1 MRCGPQAS
9 DARSL
14 DEVSEIEPVSAH
26 ARSNELERLQE
37 FEAALLLALNSV
49 GLPSEGVLVEVGQRV
64 RVFENYPNAIAL
76 LTGDQREQS
85 MYLSKLLAAV
95 GAGLFDAALNYLW
108 DETIAE
114 LRRRVARYDL
124 AYFFDIA
131 VPSPERR
138 KDLHGEE
145 HLDQISDQDLI
156 RAAREIG
163 LISDIG
169 YQQLDLIRYMRN
181 YASAAH
187 PNQNEINAYQL
198 LGWVETCIKEVIT
211 LPETQLV
218 ADTKQL
224 LQNVRAGTITSENA
238 SSTAEFFAELSSGS
252 ADNIAA
258 GFFGIYVDDD
268 SDERARDGVRLLMPD
283 LWPHVTEPKRREFGV
298 KYGKFVANGDTK
310 RSERARELL
319 DVVQGSAYLPE
330 PVRAAEVSTAIDE
343 LLIAHRGFNNFYTE
357 PGPARRLN
365 RLSSEPVPSAVR
377 DPYVQA
383 VVEAFLTN
391 GNGIAWAADGH
402 YAEMISRFDPDEAEV
417 ALKQAFDPTV
427 ASRLRFDSAR
437 TKFGEMLDAIE
448 PKLTRPAAR
457 DLLDEIRAF
466 KGKPHKIAKDSALQR
481 SVERLQ

>member
-1 MRCGPQAS
+1 M
-9 DARSL
+9 
-14 DEVSEIEPVSAH
+14 SETEPVGAPQ
-26 ARSNELERLQE
+26 RSSELERLQE
-37 FEAALLLALNSV
+37 FETALLLALDAV
-49 GLPSEGVLVEVGQRV
+49 GLPSDGVLVEVEQRV

-76 LTGDQREQS
+76 LTGDRRGQS

-131 VPSPERR
+131 VPSPDRR
-138 KDLHGEE
+138 KDLHAEE

-198 LGWVETCIKEVIT
+198 LGWIETCIKEVIT

-218 ADTKQL
+218 AETKQL
-224 LQNVRAGTITSENA
+224 LHNVRAGTITSENA
-238 SSTAEFFAELSSGS
+238 TATAEFFAELASEP

-258 GFFGIYVDDD
+258 GFFGIYVDED
-268 SDERARDGVRLLMPD
+268 SNERARDGVRLLMPH

-298 KYGKFVANGDTK
+298 KYGKYVANGDTT

-319 DVVQGSAYLPE
+319 NVVQGSAYLPE
-330 PVRAAEVSTAIDE
+330 PVRTAEISTAIDE
-343 LLIAHRGFNNFYTE
+343 LLTAHRGFNNFYTE
-357 PGPARRLN
+357 PGPARSLN
-365 RLSSEPVPSAVR
+365 RLTSEPVPSAIR

-402 YAEMISRFDPDEAEV
+402 YAAMISRFGPDEAEV
-417 ALKQAFDPTV
+417 ALKQLFDPTI
-427 ASRLRFDSAR
+427 ASKLRFDSAR
-437 TKFGEMLDAIE
+437 SKFDEMLDTIT

-466 KGKPHKIAKDSALQR
+466 KGKPHKIAKDSALRR
-481 SVERLQ
+481 SFKRLR

>member
-1 MRCGPQAS
+1 MSA
-9 DARSL
+9 L
-14 DEVSEIEPVSAH
+14 D
-26 ARSNELERLQE
+26 R
-37 FEAALLLALNSV
+37 V
-49 GLPSEGVLVEVGQRV
+49 GLPSDGVLVEIKQRF
-64 RVFENYPNAIAL
+64 RVFENYPNVISE
-76 LTGDQREQS
+76 LTSERRGES

-131 VPSPERR
+131 VPSPDRR
-138 KDLHGEE
+138 KGLHDEE

-169 YQQLDLIRYMRN
+169 YQQLDLTRYMRN

-187 PNQNEINAYQL
+187 PNQNEINAFQL
-198 LGWVETCIKEVIT
+198 LGWIETCIKEVIT
-211 LPETQLV
+211 LPETQVV
-218 ADTKQL
+218 AETKKL
-224 LQNVRAGTITSENA
+224 LHNVRAGAITSQNA
-238 SSTAEFFAELSSGS
+238 SATAEFFAELSSER

-258 GFFGIYVDDD
+258 GFFGIYVDED
-268 SDERARDGVRLLMPD
+268 SNERARDGVRLLMPH
-283 LWPHVTEPKRREFGV
+283 LWFHVTEPKRREFGV
-298 KYGKFVANGDTK
+298 KYGKYVANGDTA

-319 DVVQGSAYLPE
+319 DVVEGAAYLPE
-330 PVRAAEVSTAIDE
+330 PVRAAEISTAIDD
-343 LLIAHRGFNNFYTE
+343 LLAAHRGFNNFHTE

-402 YAEMISRFDPDEAEV
+402 YATMISRFDPDKAEV
-417 ALKQAFDPTV
+417 ALKQIFDPTV
-427 ASRLRFDSAR
+427 ASKLRFDTAQ
-437 TKFGEMLDAIE
+437 TKFDEMLNAIE
-448 PKLTRPAAR
+448 PKLTRAAAR
-457 DLLDEIRAF
+457 DLMDAIRSF
-466 KGKPHKIAKDSALQR
+466 RGKPHKIAKDSELKRMVKQLR
-481 SVERLQ
+481 

>member
-1 MRCGPQAS
+1 VSGPAHS
-9 DARSL
+9 K
-14 DEVSEIEPVSAH
+14 EVQ
-26 ARSNELERLQE
+26 RLQD
-37 FEAALLLALNSV
+37 FETTLMSALDRV
-49 GLPSEGVLVEVGQRV
+49 GLPSDGVLVEIKQRF
-64 RVFENYPNAIAL
+64 RVFENYPNVISE
-76 LTGDQREQS
+76 LTSERRGES

-131 VPSPERR
+131 VPSPDRR
-138 KDLHGEE
+138 KGLHDEE

-169 YQQLDLIRYMRN
+169 YQQLDLTRHMRN

-187 PNQNEINAYQL
+187 PNQNEINAFQL
-198 LGWVETCIKEVIT
+198 LGWIETCIKEVIT
-211 LPETQLV
+211 LPETQVV
-218 ADTKQL
+218 AETKKL
-224 LQNVRAGTITSENA
+224 LHNVRAGAITSQNA
-238 SSTAEFFAELSSGS
+238 SATAEFFAELSSER

-258 GFFGIYVDDD
+258 GFFGIYVDED
-268 SDERARDGVRLLMPD
+268 SNERARDGVRLLMPH
-283 LWPHVTEPKRREFGV
+283 LWFHVTEPKRREFGV
-298 KYGKFVANGDTK
+298 KYGKYVANGDTA

-319 DVVQGSAYLPE
+319 DVVEGAAYLPE
-330 PVRAAEVSTAIDE
+330 PVRAAEISTAIDD
-343 LLIAHRGFNNFYTE
+343 LLAAHRGFNNFYTE

-402 YAEMISRFDPDEAEV
+402 YATMISRFDPDEAEV
-417 ALKQAFDPTV
+417 ALKQIFDPTV
-427 ASRLRFDSAR
+427 ASKLRFDTAQ
-437 TKFGEMLDAIE
+437 TKFDEMLNAIE
-448 PKLTRPAAR
+448 PKLTRAAAR
-457 DLLDEIRAF
+457 DLMDAIRSF
-466 KGKPHKIAKDSALQR
+466 RGKPHKIAKDSELKRMVKQLR
-481 SVERLQ
+481 

>member
-1 MRCGPQAS
+1 M
-9 DARSL
+9 
-14 DEVSEIEPVSAH
+14 SEIEPVAAPTTS
-26 ARSNELERLQE
+26 SELQRLLE
-37 FEAALLLALNSV
+37 FEATLLSALDSV
-49 GLPSEGVLVEVGQRV
+49 GLPSEGVLVEAEQRI
-64 RVFENYPNAIAL
+64 RVFQNYPNAIAL
-76 LTGDQREQS
+76 LTGGQRGQS

-131 VPSPERR
+131 VPSPDRR
-138 KDLHGEE
+138 KGLHAEEDLN
-145 HLDQISDQDLI
+145 QISDQDLI

-198 LGWVETCIKEVIT
+198 LGWIETCIKEVIT

-218 ADTKQL
+218 AETKRL
-224 LQNVRAGTITSENA
+224 LHNVRAGTITSKNA
-238 SSTAEFFAELSSGS
+238 SATAEFFADLPSES

-258 GFFGIYVDDD
+258 GFFGIYVDED
-268 SDERARDGVRLLMPD
+268 SDERARDGVRLLMPH
-283 LWPHVTEPKRREFGV
+283 LWPRVTEPKRREFGV
-298 KYGKFVANGDTK
+298 KYGKYVANGDTE
-310 RSERARELL
+310 RSQRARELL
-319 DVVQGSAYLPE
+319 DVVHGASYLPE
-330 PVRAAEVSTAIDE
+330 QVRAAEVSNAIDD
-343 LLIAHRGFNNFYTE
+343 LLAAHRGFNNFYTE

-365 RLSSEPVPSAVR
+365 RLSSEPVPPAVR

-402 YAEMISRFDPDEAEV
+402 YAAMISRFGPVEAEL
-417 ALKQAFDPTV
+417 AIRQIFEPTT
-427 ASRLRFDSAR
+427 ASKLRFESAKS
-437 TKFGEMLDAIE
+437 KFNEMLDSIE

-457 DLLDEIRAF
+457 DLMEEIRAF
-466 KGKPHKIAKDSALQR
+466 KGRPHKIAKDSTLR
-481 SVERLQ
+481 RLVKRLR

>member
-1 MRCGPQAS
+1 M
-9 DARSL
+9 
-14 DEVSEIEPVSAH
+14 SEIEPVSGPAH
-26 ARSNELERLQE
+26 SNEVQRLQD
-37 FEAALLLALNSV
+37 FETTLMSALDRV
-49 GLPSEGVLVEVGQRV
+49 GLPSDGVLVEIEQRF
-64 RVFENYPNAIAL
+64 RVFVNYPNVISE
-76 LTGDQREQS
+76 LTSERRGES

-131 VPSPERR
+131 VPSPDRR
-138 KDLHGEE
+138 KGLHDEE

-169 YQQLDLIRYMRN
+169 YQQLDLTRYMRN

-187 PNQNEINAYQL
+187 PNQNEINAFQL
-198 LGWVETCIKEVIT
+198 LGWIETCIKEVIT
-211 LPETQLV
+211 LPETQVV
-218 ADTKQL
+218 AETKKL
-224 LQNVRAGTITSENA
+224 LHNVRAGAITSQNA
-238 SSTAEFFAELSSGS
+238 SATAEFFAELSSER

-258 GFFGIYVDDD
+258 GFFGIYVDED
-268 SDERARDGVRLLMPD
+268 SNERARDGVRLLMHHR
-283 LWPHVTEPKRREFGV
+283 WFHVTEPKRREFGV
-298 KYGKFVANGDTK
+298 KYGKYVANGDTA

-319 DVVQGSAYLPE
+319 DVVEGAAYLPE
-330 PVRAAEVSTAIDE
+330 PVRAAEISTAIDD
-343 LLIAHRGFNNFYTE
+343 LLAAHRGFNNFHTE

-402 YAEMISRFDPDEAEV
+402 YATMISRFDPDKAEV
-417 ALKQAFDPTV
+417 ALKQIFDPTV
-427 ASRLRFDSAR
+427 ASKLRFDTAQ
-437 TKFGEMLDAIE
+437 TKFDEMLNAIE
-448 PKLTRPAAR
+448 PKLTRAAAR
-457 DLLDEIRAF
+457 DLMDAIRSF
-466 KGKPHKIAKDSALQR
+466 RGKPHKIAKDSELKRMVKQLR
-481 SVERLQ
+481 

>member
-1 MRCGPQAS
+1 M
-9 DARSL
+9 
-14 DEVSEIEPVSAH
+14 SEIEPVSGPAH
-26 ARSNELERLQE
+26 SKEVQRLQD
-37 FEAALLLALNSV
+37 FETTLMSALDRV
-49 GLPSEGVLVEVGQRV
+49 GLPSDGVLVEIKQRF
-64 RVFENYPNAIAL
+64 RVFENYPNVISE
-76 LTGDQREQS
+76 LTSERRGES

-131 VPSPERR
+131 VPSPDRR
-138 KDLHGEE
+138 KGLHDEE

-169 YQQLDLIRYMRN
+169 YQQLDLTRYMRN

-187 PNQNEINAYQL
+187 PNQNEINAFQL
-198 LGWVETCIKEVIT
+198 LGWIETCIKEVIT
-211 LPETQLV
+211 LPETQVV
-218 ADTKQL
+218 AETKKL
-224 LQNVRAGTITSENA
+224 LHNVRAGAITSQNA
-238 SSTAEFFAELSSGS
+238 SATAEFFAELSSER

-258 GFFGIYVDDD
+258 GFFGIYVDED
-268 SDERARDGVRLLMPD
+268 SNERARDGVRLLMPH
-283 LWPHVTEPKRREFGV
+283 LWFHVTEPKRREFGV
-298 KYGKFVANGDTK
+298 KYGKYVANGDTA

-319 DVVQGSAYLPE
+319 DVVEGAAYLPE
-330 PVRAAEVSTAIDE
+330 PVRAAEISTAIDD
-343 LLIAHRGFNNFYTE
+343 LLAAHRGFNNFHTE

-402 YAEMISRFDPDEAEV
+402 YATMISRFDPDKAEV
-417 ALKQAFDPTV
+417 ALKQIFDPTV
-427 ASRLRFDSAR
+427 ASKLRFDTAQ
-437 TKFGEMLDAIE
+437 TKFDEMLNAIE
-448 PKLTRPAAR
+448 PKLTRAAAR
-457 DLLDEIRAF
+457 DLMDAIRSF
-466 KGKPHKIAKDSALQR
+466 RGKPHKIAKDSELKRMVKQLR
-481 SVERLQ
+481 